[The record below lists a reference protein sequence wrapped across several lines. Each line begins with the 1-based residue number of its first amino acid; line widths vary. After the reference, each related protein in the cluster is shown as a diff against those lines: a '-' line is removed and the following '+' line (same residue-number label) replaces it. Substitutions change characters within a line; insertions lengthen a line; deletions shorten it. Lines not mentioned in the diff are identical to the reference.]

1 MAKMQRVSLQVNHP
15 RRSAQEDLHL
25 TVGGAIVLTPQEVAK
40 LVPGQLFRVQ
50 ITLMDDDTFSDD
62 VVHTDTTFERGVS
75 RYPPTAFTVGVIVP
89 AAKLRNSEPS
99 YESAAEIY
107 CKVSAEH
114 RNAQGRVIIS
124 TNTAST
130 RTVAVRI

>member
-1 MAKMQRVSLQVNHP
+1 MQVNNP
-15 RRSAQEDLHL
+15 GRSAREDLNL
-25 TVGGAIVLTPQEVAK
+25 TVNGTIVLTSQEVAK
-40 LVPGQLFRVQ
+40 LAPGQLFRVK
-50 ITLMDDDTFSDD
+50 ITVMEDDTFSDD
-62 VVHTDTTFERGVS
+62 VVHTDTSFERGV
-75 RYPPTAFTVGVIVP
+75 YNTTPTDFMTGVIVP

-130 RTVAVRI
+130 RTVNVRI

>member
-1 MAKMQRVSLQVNHP
+1 MAKMQSVSMQVNNP
-15 RRSAQEDLHL
+15 GRSSREDLNL
-25 TVGGAIVLTPQEVAK
+25 TVGGTIVLTSQEVAK
-40 LVPGQLFRVQ
+40 LVPGQLFRVK
-50 ITLMDDDTFSDD
+50 ITVMDDDTFSDD
-62 VVHTDTTFERGVS
+62 VVHTDTTFERGV
-75 RYPPTAFTVGVIVP
+75 YDTTPTAFIVGVIVP